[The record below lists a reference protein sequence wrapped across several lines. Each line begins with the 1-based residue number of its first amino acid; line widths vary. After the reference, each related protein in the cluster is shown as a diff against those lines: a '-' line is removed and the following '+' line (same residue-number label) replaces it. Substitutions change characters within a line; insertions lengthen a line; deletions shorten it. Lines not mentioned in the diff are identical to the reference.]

1 MNFTKVVNSKRIVNP
16 ELDLN
21 FDLIASIDSIL
32 SEMGFEGGYLE
43 YDGGVIEYSYD
54 SDMGIFVFS
63 SNGNHYYE
71 FRIDDK
77 GIWSL
82 RKAMFK
88 EDAGKIVF
96 KNSKEALEKILWVL
110 RDLWSSYKGSNLI
123 NMVHL
128 AKVIVGETPITQD
141 VYEKVMGKN
150 PSLFFLHEQT
160 PVENVLFNDAIEFCN
175 KLSELHKLEKCYRK
189 EENEWVCDFDKPGY
203 RLPKEEEWEYAC
215 KANTSYLY
223 SGGNDIDSVAWCAEN
238 SSRTHPVKELSPNA
252 WGLYDMSGN
261 VWEWCWDKK
270 AMPGHLRNE
279 GRRILKG
286 GSWKSPIEKL
296 RWDSNQD
303 FTEWYTDHSV
313 GFRVFRTNNIG

>member
-1 MNFTKVVNSKRIVNP
+1 MNFTKIENGKRIVNP
-16 ELDLN
+16 ELNLN
-21 FDLIASIDSIL
+21 FDLRDSIDDIL
-32 SEMGFEGGYLE
+32 SEMGFEGGRLYF
-43 YDGGVIEYSYD
+43 DGGLIEYGYD
-54 SDMGIFVFS
+54 SDMEIFVFS
-63 SNGNHYYE
+63 SNCNHSYE
-71 FRIDDK
+71 FRIDK

-110 RDLWSSYKGSNLI
+110 RDLWSSSQESKLI

-128 AKVIVGETPITQD
+128 AKVIVGETPITQE
-141 VYEKVMGKN
+141 VYETVMGKN
-150 PSLFFLHEQT
+150 PSLNVLHQKA
-160 PVENVLFNDAIEFCN
+160 PVENVLFDDVIEFCN
-175 KLSELHKLEKCYRK
+175 KLSDLHKLEKCYRK
-189 EENEWVCDFDKPGY
+189 EENVWVCDFDKLGY

-215 KANTSYLY
+215 KANTSYIY
-223 SGGNDIDSVAWCAEN
+223 SGGNDIDSVAWYAEN
-238 SSRTHPVKELSPNA
+238 SSRTHAVKELSPNA

-270 AMPGHLRNE
+270 EMPWHLRNE
-279 GRRILKG
+279 VRRIVKG

-303 FTEWYTDHSV
+303 FTEGHRDHSV